1 MSPLLLLSFQPLW
14 SSPPFPSQGDDD
26 KTGSPPVSYTWHPH
40 WHVLEEAVNGKP
52 ARAGGITASRG
63 HLRGGRS
70 LGPGLGT
77 RPVSGSPLGIYVYFR
92 PSNALGLGL
101 VAEVLAGV

>member
-1 MSPLLLLSFQPLW
+1 MGNQPGPVASL
-14 SSPPFPSQGDDD
+14 PHGDV
-26 KTGSPPVSYTWHPH
+26 KVF
-40 WHVLEEAVNGKP
+40 A
-52 ARAGGITASRG
+52 